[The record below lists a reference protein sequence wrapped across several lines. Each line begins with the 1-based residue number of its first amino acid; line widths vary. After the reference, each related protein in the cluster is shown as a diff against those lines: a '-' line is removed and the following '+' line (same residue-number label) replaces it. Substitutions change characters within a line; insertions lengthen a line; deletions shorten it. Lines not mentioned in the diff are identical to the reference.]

1 LCSLIDEAYHISTT
15 AARIVLLYSMQELL
29 PAHPQLA
36 SQLMSRYV
44 AIQVLEEQ
52 LGFLDSSE
60 AAGLI
65 RGEEVNEVQRK
76 ANHRLELLQHARHW
90 HLPPK
95 AAPSNASK
103 SITAPG
109 RDKPAAAGATAVGG
123 AAGGGSA
130 AESGA
135 RDGMTAK
142 SGVSVADLN
151 YTSHLRSLAS
161 VSRRRSRLY

>member
-1 LCSLIDEAYHISTT
+1 
-15 AARIVLLYSMQELL
+15 VLFCCCFFLQELL

-36 SQLMSRYV
+36 SLLMSRYV

-52 LGFLDSSE
+52 LGFLESSE

-76 ANHRLELLQHARHW
+76 ANRRLELLQHARHW

-95 AAPSNASK
+95 AAPAKLSTSSSEQQA
-103 SITAPG
+103 
-109 RDKPAAAGATAVGG
+109 KPST
-123 AAGGGSA
+123 AAGGGAATAAAAAATGGAADGGIA
-130 AESGA
+130 AEGGERA
-135 RDGMTAK
+135 GLAVK

>member
-1 LCSLIDEAYHISTT
+1 
-15 AARIVLLYSMQELL
+15 MQELL

-36 SQLMSRYV
+36 SQLMSRIV

-95 AAPSNASK
+95 AAPSMASK
-103 SITAPG
+103 SSTAPG
-109 RDKPAAAGATAVGG
+109 TDKPATAGAAAAGG
-123 AAGGGSA
+123 AAHGGRA
-130 AESGA
+130 VE
-135 RDGMTAK
+135 DGDREGWEAK
-142 SGVSVADLN
+142 SGVSFADLN